1 MYKFIHR
8 IFGFYVLLVAEADA
22 VRLLNLLTEKR
33 LLFWR
38 PEHCE
43 RGLRL
48 RCSLF
53 TMEWIRLA
61 AARAEIPLTVE
72 RAVGVPFIVYKYRH
86 RLGLVLGSFI
96 GLIIIVMSSF
106 VVWEIEV
113 TGNTNVETARIL
125 QALDEHALRVG
136 TFIPTFNVRK
146 AELDFILSFDEISSI
161 SINIKGNY
169 AYVDVIERRTP
180 PPFDDTSGIYDVVA
194 SEDGVI
200 TSVEAIRGSPMFKAG
215 DVVLKGETLISAFS
229 TGIYE
234 PIRACHAK
242 GSVYALVYRNFT
254 VQIPF
259 DYTER
264 VATGRTESKTELSVL
279 GQAFTLYLDEKPS
292 FEAYDAQVDEHNVIL
307 FGFLKLPVQKRTVVY
322 SEYTRQVRRID
333 EEEALGYA
341 TLAMDN
347 WLSALDGTLQS
358 VEYTWKRDD
367 EREAYVLTAE
377 ARIEKNIAVEKELD
391 LSDGI
396 PELDG

>member
-8 IFGFYVLLVAEADA
+8 IFGFYVLQVAEADA

-43 RGLRL
+43 GGLRL

-61 AARAEIPLTVE
+61 AAHAEIPLTVE

-146 AELDFILSFDEISSI
+146 AELDFILSFDEI
-161 SINIKGNY
+161 
-169 AYVDVIERRTP
+169 
-180 PPFDDTSGIYDVVA
+180 
-194 SEDGVI
+194 
-200 TSVEAIRGSPMFKAG
+200 
-215 DVVLKGETLISAFS
+215 
-229 TGIYE
+229 
-234 PIRACHAK
+234 
-242 GSVYALVYRNFT
+242 
-254 VQIPF
+254 
-259 DYTER
+259 
-264 VATGRTESKTELSVL
+264 
-279 GQAFTLYLDEKPS
+279 
-292 FEAYDAQVDEHNVIL
+292 
-307 FGFLKLPVQKRTVVY
+307 
-322 SEYTRQVRRID
+322 
-333 EEEALGYA
+333 
-341 TLAMDN
+341 
-347 WLSALDGTLQS
+347 
-358 VEYTWKRDD
+358 
-367 EREAYVLTAE
+367 
-377 ARIEKNIAVEKELD
+377 
-391 LSDGI
+391 
-396 PELDG
+396 

>member
-8 IFGFYVLLVAEADA
+8 IFGFYVLLVSEADA
-22 VRLLNLLTEKR
+22 VRLLNLLTDKR

-38 PEHCE
+38 PEHCVG
-43 RGLRL
+43 GLRL

-72 RAVGVPFIVYKYRH
+72 RAVGVPFVVYKYRK

-96 GLIIIVMSSF
+96 GLLIIAASSF
-106 VVWEIEV
+106 IVWEIDV
-113 TGNTNVETARIL
+113 TGNTNIETARIL
-125 QALDEHALRVG
+125 KALDEHALRVG

-194 SEDGVI
+194 AEDGVV
-200 TSVEAIRGSPMFKAG
+200 TSIEAIRGSPMFKAG

-234 PIRACHAK
+234 TIRACHAK

-254 VQIPF
+254 VEIPF

-264 VATGRTESKTELSVL
+264 VETGRTERKTELSVL
-279 GQAFTLYLDEKPS
+279 GRDFALYLDEKPS
-292 FEAYDAQVDEHNVIL
+292 FDAYDAQTGEENVVL

-322 SEYTRQVRRID
+322 REYARQTRRIG
-333 EEEALGYA
+333 EEEALGHA
-341 TLAMDN
+341 VRAMDN

-367 EREAYVLTAE
+367 EREVYILTAE
-377 ARIEKNIAVEKELD
+377 ARVEKDIAVEKELD
-391 LSDGI
+391 LSDGL
-396 PELDG
+396 PELSG

>member
-229 TGIYE
+229 TGI
-234 PIRACHAK
+234 
-242 GSVYALVYRNFT
+242 
-254 VQIPF
+254 
-259 DYTER
+259 
-264 VATGRTESKTELSVL
+264 
-279 GQAFTLYLDEKPS
+279 
-292 FEAYDAQVDEHNVIL
+292 
-307 FGFLKLPVQKRTVVY
+307 
-322 SEYTRQVRRID
+322 
-333 EEEALGYA
+333 
-341 TLAMDN
+341 
-347 WLSALDGTLQS
+347 
-358 VEYTWKRDD
+358 
-367 EREAYVLTAE
+367 
-377 ARIEKNIAVEKELD
+377 
-391 LSDGI
+391 
-396 PELDG
+396 